1 MEYRYLAKTIVRNKK
16 GLYLVLRRSATDS
29 DSPGR
34 ADLPGGGID
43 EDENPHEAAV
53 REAVEEAGLDID
65 NDSLQL
71 RYAFTKP
78 EEDKV
83 IVRYL
88 YRAQIDDQ
96 VVTLSHEHD
105 LFWWV
110 DRAEFVAL
118 FVDTSWGEAVSF
130 LDDNN
135 LL

>member
-96 VVTLSHEHD
+96 VVALSHEHD

-110 DRAEFVAL
+110 DRAEFVAR

>member
-43 EDENPHEAAV
+43 EDENPHEAAI

-78 EEDKV
+78 KEDKV

-96 VVTLSHEHD
+96 VVALSHEHD

-110 DRAEFVAL
+110 DRAEFVAR